1 MSSPISPTSANRG
14 SSRAK
19 SSALYVACAAG
30 NTGVNADAPRQRVGP
45 RQDPQ
50 ERAHP
55 VPRRGTVATLRA
67 HRVAQGAERL
77 LLGPGYSQLDRV
89 FLPRGR
95 LAGRT
100 RAGEPALSYAFA
112 RGRAPADRAS
122 RAAPHP
128 RHPRPAAGVDMTIVS
143 MRLGHAKS
151 SFTADT
157 YTRLL
162 PAVDREAANL
172 VADLADLAARKNAA
186 EQAP

>member
-1 MSSPISPTSANRG
+1 M
-14 SSRAK
+14 
-19 SSALYVACAAG
+19 ACAAG
-30 NTGVNADAPRQRVGP
+30 NAGVNADAPRQRVGP
-45 RQDPQ
+45 GRTRRSARILSLD
-50 ERAHP
+50 
-55 VPRRGTVATLRA
+55 RGTVAALRA

-172 VADLADLAARKNAA
+172 VADLVDLAARKNAA

>member
-1 MSSPISPTSANRG
+1 
-14 SSRAK
+14 
-19 SSALYVACAAG
+19 VACAAG
-30 NTGVNADAPRQRVGP
+30 NAGVNADAPRQRVGP
-45 RQDPQ
+45 GRT
-50 ERAHP
+50 
-55 VPRRGTVATLRA
+55 RRSAILSLDRGAVAALRA

-100 RAGEPALSYAFA
+100 RAGEPALSYALA
-112 RGRAPADRAS
+112 RGRAPADRPP

-157 YTRLL
+157 YTLLL

-172 VADLADLAARKNAA
+172 VADLVHLAARKNAA